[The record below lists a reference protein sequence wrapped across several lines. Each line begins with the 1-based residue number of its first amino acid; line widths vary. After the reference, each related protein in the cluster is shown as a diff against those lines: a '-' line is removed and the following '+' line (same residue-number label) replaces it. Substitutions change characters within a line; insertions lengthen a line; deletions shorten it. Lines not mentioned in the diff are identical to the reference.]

1 MNSDSACVNAPLVRI
16 KRLLSSPHARPT
28 EMPIRIAGP
37 CPTLSISVTVT
48 TATREMMPP
57 MDRSMNPAMMT
68 KVIPRAAKT
77 STPNCR
83 TMLSKLLRVRNLG
96 STIDVTTTRR
106 AIAT

>member
-1 MNSDSACVNAPLVRI
+1 MNSDSACVKAPLVRI
-16 KRLLSSPHARPT
+16 KMLLSSPHARPT
-28 EMPIRIAGP
+28 EMPTRIAGP
-37 CPTLSISVTVT
+37 CPIGSIRVTVT

-57 MDRSMNPAMMT
+57 MERSRNPAMMT

-96 STIDVTTTRR
+96 STTDVTITSR
-106 AIAT
+106 AIAR